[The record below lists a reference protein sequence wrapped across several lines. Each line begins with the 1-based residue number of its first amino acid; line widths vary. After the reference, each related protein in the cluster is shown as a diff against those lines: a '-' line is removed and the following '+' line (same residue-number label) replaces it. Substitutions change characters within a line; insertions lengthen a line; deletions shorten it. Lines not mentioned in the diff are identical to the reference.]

1 MENKNLTSLSENIQM
16 YLVTIARLRVDNK
29 PVPLSQLAEALSI
42 SPVSVNEMCHKLHDQ
57 ELVVYK
63 SYKGVSLTQDGEKLA
78 YYILRRHRLWEIFL
92 VEKLGFD
99 YSQAHDSACQ
109 LEHTTSDLVADR
121 LDAFLK
127 YPSVN
132 PLGRLVPRADGV
144 LPERP
149 LIFLAGF
156 SAGQC
161 GYVISCDVDEATQ
174 SYLDEQGIRS
184 GARFMVVSTSENS
197 LLVKVGSLY
206 VSLARTLAESI
217 HVETEETKTKNVV
230 VKSPQLNLEK
240 EESKMHFE
248 KRSSI
253 TQMPLHKLK
262 VGQHGIVVRVGGQGP
277 VRRRIM
283 DMGLVSGTEVK
294 VVRVAPLG
302 DPIEF
307 EVKGYN
313 LSLRKDEA
321 SNIIVEV
328 PTEETV

>member
-1 MENKNLTSLSENIQM
+1 MEKKNFTSLSENIQM
-16 YLVTIARLRVDNK
+16 YLVTIVRLRVDNQ
-29 PVPLSQLAEALSI
+29 PVPLSQLAQKLSI
-42 SPVSVNEMCHKLHDQ
+42 SSVSVNEMCHKLQDQ
-57 ELVVYK
+57 GLVVYK
-63 SYKGVSLTQDGEKLA
+63 SYKGASLTQEGEQRA
-78 YYILRRHRLWEIFL
+78 YYILRRHRLWEVFL

-99 YSQAHDSACQ
+99 YNQAHNISCQ
-109 LEHTTSDLVADR
+109 LEHATSDLVADR

-127 YPSVN
+127 HPSVN
-132 PLGRLVPRADGV
+132 PLGRLIPRADGI

-161 GYVISCDVDEATQ
+161 GYVISCDVDKATQ
-174 SYLDEQGIRS
+174 SYLDERGIRS

-197 LLVKVGSLY
+197 LLLKVGSSR

-230 VKSPQLNLEK
+230 VKSLQLNLEK

-248 KRSSI
+248 KQSSI
-253 TQMPLHKLK
+253 NQMPLHELK

-307 EVKGYN
+307 KVKGYN

-328 PTEETV
+328 PTEEAV

>member
-1 MENKNLTSLSENIQM
+1 MEKKNFTSLSENIQM
-16 YLVTIARLRVDNK
+16 YLVTIARLRVDNQ
-29 PVPLSQLAEALSI
+29 PVPLSQLAQELSI
-42 SPVSVNEMCHKLHDQ
+42 SPVSVNEMCHKLQDQ
-57 ELVVYK
+57 GLVVYK
-63 SYKGVSLTQDGEKLA
+63 SYKGVSFTQEGEQRA
-78 YYILRRHRLWEIFL
+78 YYILRRHRLWEVFL

-99 YSQAHDSACQ
+99 YNQAHNIACQ
-109 LEHTTSDLVADR
+109 LEHATLNLVADR
-121 LDAFLK
+121 LDTFLK

-132 PLGRLVPRADGV
+132 PLGQLIPRADGI

-149 LIFLAGF
+149 LIFLARF

-197 LLVKVGSLY
+197 LLVQVGSSN
-206 VSLARTLAESI
+206 VSLARTLAELI
-217 HVETEETKTKNVV
+217 HVETDENKTKKVV

-240 EESKMHFE
+240 EESKMHL
-248 KRSSI
+248 KKQSSI
-253 TQMPLHKLK
+253 KQMPLHELK

-283 DMGLVSGTEVK
+283 DMGLVSGTKVK

-307 EVKGYN
+307 KVKGYN
-313 LSLRKDEA
+313 LSLRKNEA
-321 SNIIVEV
+321 SNIIVEM
-328 PTEETV
+328 PKEEAV